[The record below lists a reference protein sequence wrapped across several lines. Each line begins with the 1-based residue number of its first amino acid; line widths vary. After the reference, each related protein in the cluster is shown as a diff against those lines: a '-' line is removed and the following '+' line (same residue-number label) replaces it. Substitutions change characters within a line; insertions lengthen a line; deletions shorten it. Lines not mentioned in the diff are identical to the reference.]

1 MALTQFPKQDQEA
14 MAFHDPFEAD
24 MQKRLLI
31 AMVLSMVVLFW
42 LVPALSPPPATEG
55 ELMPVEEPAQ
65 PQGGAALAPEDPPPL
80 AQSVSP
86 QAPPTQA
93 VSRTVEVESESLLM
107 RWSSAGATLRSAQL
121 KEHHAGEEALVEMIP
136 QRNPAEMSQPLS
148 IRVGDSRLDEQ
159 LAQAVFELEGA
170 SQEKLQAP
178 AELRFHYRDDRIEV
192 NRTIRVP
199 ATGYLL
205 EMETEVRL
213 EGRAIPYRI
222 VLGPGVGEPQ
232 APSSVDFAQ
241 PSVAYYQNGAVTRYA
256 AADLEDGPAQLQGPA
271 RWVALDSQYFSYLVL
286 SPEAVRSIQ
295 IAKTDVAT
303 EGSESQALV
312 GAEVELEPGAPY
324 AVFIGPKD
332 YEILSQADTT
342 LNQLIDYGWFGFLV
356 KPLLLSLRFVY
367 GYVHNYGWAIII
379 LTFFINLALFPVRY
393 KQTVS
398 MKKMAQLQPQ
408 MKGIQAKYKNMKRDD
423 PRRQKMNEEVMAMY
437 KAHGVNPLGGC
448 LPLLIQ
454 MPFLFAF
461 YRMLFSSIELRGAP
475 FIGWIQ
481 DLSQHDPYYITP
493 IVMGVSMVAQQQM
506 TPATG
511 DPAQRRIMMLMPVVF
526 TFFFLSFSSG
536 LVLYF
541 LFSNLFGMMFQ
552 LLMQRW
558 TPEVAT
564 PAPEDKTEKK
574 K

>member
-1 MALTQFPKQDQEA
+1 

-42 LVPALSPPPATEG
+42 LVPALSPPPPPEG
-55 ELMPVEEPAQ
+55 ELGPGEEIAQ
-65 PQGGAALAPEDPPPL
+65 PQGELPLALEDPSFLAPSL
-80 AQSVSP
+80 TP

-93 VSRTVEVESESLLM
+93 TSRIIEVENDSLLM
-107 RWSSAGATLRSAQL
+107 RWSSAGATLRSARL
-121 KEHHAGEEALVEMIP
+121 KEHWAGEEGLVEIIP
-136 QRNPAEMSQPLS
+136 QRYSDGLSQPLS
-148 IRVGDSRLDEQ
+148 IRVGDRQLDER
-159 LAQAVFELEGA
+159 LARAVYEVEGA
-170 SQEKLQAP
+170 FQMKLQAP
-178 AELRFHYRDDRIEV
+178 AKLRFHYRDDRIEIS
-192 NRTIRVP
+192 RTISVP
-199 ATGYLL
+199 ASGYLV

-213 EGRAIPYRI
+213 DGRIIPFRI
-222 VLGPGVGEPQ
+222 VLGPGVGEPHS
-232 APSSVDFAQ
+232 PSSVDFAQ
-241 PSVAYYQNGAVTRYA
+241 PKVAYYQDGAVTRYTA
-256 AADLEDGPAQLQGPA
+256 GDLEDSPAHIQGPA
-271 RWVALDSQYFSYLVL
+271 RWVALDSQYFCYLVL
-286 SPEAVRSIQ
+286 SPEGVRSIR
-295 IAKTDVAT
+295 ITKTDAVSEAADG
-303 EGSESQALV
+303 ESESQALV
-312 GAEVELEPGAPY
+312 GAEVELEPGAPH

-332 YEILSQADTT
+332 YEILSQAEPT

-356 KPLLLSLRFVY
+356 KPLLLTLRFIY

-379 LTFFINLALFPVRY
+379 LTFFINLALSPVRY
-393 KQTVS
+393 KQTLS

-461 YRMLFSSIELRGAP
+461 YQMLFSSIELRGAP
-475 FIGWIQ
+475 FIFWIQ
-481 DLSQHDPYYITP
+481 DLSQPDPYYITP

-526 TFFFLSFSSG
+526 TFFFLNFSSG
-536 LVLYF
+536 LVVYF

-552 LLMQRW
+552 FLMQRW
-558 TPEVAT
+558 
-564 PAPEDKTEKK
+564 APEIAAPVPEKKAEKK